1 MAVEIER
8 KFLIDTLLPL
18 EHAKY
23 YNRIRQGYL
32 NLNID
37 RTVRVRVIAGIG
49 LDIAASAYITVKG
62 RNNGAVRTEFEYKIP
77 EQDGIDMLEMCEVGF
92 VDKVRYYIPHDDLT
106 IEFDVFS
113 GDNVG
118 LIVAE
123 IEFDEDDERATMP
136 TENLLHR
143 LPDWINEEV
152 TDDPHYYNSSL
163 INHPFKNW

>member
-8 KFLIDTLLPL
+8 KFLIDSLLPL

-32 NLNID
+32 NLDID

-49 LDIAASAYITVKG
+49 LDIAAAAYITVKG
-62 RNNGAVRTEFEYKIP
+62 RNKGAVRTEFEYKIP

-92 VDKVRYYIPHDDLT
+92 VDKVRYYIPHGDLT

-123 IEFDEDDERATMP
+123 IEFDENDSRADLS
-136 TENLLHR
+136 EGELQHH
-143 LPDWINEEV
+143 LPDWIGKEV

-163 INHPFKNW
+163 INHPVKNW